1 MEKTFMDDL
10 DRTIFPYVEYPG
22 YPFRYPTHLP
32 LIVKRKQI
40 EEVRRVSGELYR
52 IFAKAVKRAMECDDS
67 FMDDMEIPEKL
78 REYLHGG
85 NAMKDLPTWI
95 SRFDYVIDEKTEL
108 STWLKSMQ
116 IRPARKSKP
125 TMPMAWRPGIS
136 GKKTPMPL
144 K

>member
-52 IFAKAVKRAMECDDS
+52 IFAKAVKRAMDVIERLIFLEQD
-67 FMDDMEIPEKL
+67 EIEKNKGI
-78 REYLHGG
+78 RIE
-85 NAMKDLPTWI
+85 
-95 SRFDYVIDEKTEL
+95 RFLDI
-108 STWLKSMQ
+108 LKE
-116 IRPARKSKP
+116 
-125 TMPMAWRPGIS
+125 
-136 GKKTPMPL
+136 
-144 K
+144 

>member
-67 FMDDMEIPEKL
+67 LWMIWKS
-78 REYLHGG
+78 RRNCG
-85 NAMKDLPTWI
+85 NTSTAAM
-95 SRFDYVIDEKTEL
+95 S
-108 STWLKSMQ
+108 
-116 IRPARKSKP
+116 
-125 TMPMAWRPGIS
+125 
-136 GKKTPMPL
+136 
-144 K
+144 

>member
-1 MEKTFMDDL
+1 M
-10 DRTIFPYVEYPG
+10 EYPG

-85 NAMKDLPTWI
+85 NAMKDLP
-95 SRFDYVIDEKTEL
+95 
-108 STWLKSMQ
+108 
-116 IRPARKSKP
+116 
-125 TMPMAWRPGIS
+125 PGFP
-136 GKKTPMPL
+136 GLTT
-144 K
+144 